1 MCFVSFSV
9 FHHMRRTKVVA
20 VYLPLVQEQCDE
32 FRTLLREYF
41 VCPWP
46 SKHIFSL
53 KGVFYVVGTESVID
67 SAENCHT

>member
-1 MCFVSFSV
+1 
-9 FHHMRRTKVVA
+9 MRRTKVVA

-41 VCPWP
+41 VCRGLVSIYLA
-46 SKHIFSL
+46 SKAY
-53 KGVFYVVGTESVID
+53 FYVVGTESVID